1 MKKDIPTLDTK
12 DRKLIMELEKNA
24 RASVQE
30 IARNIR
36 VSKEVT
42 TYRLKRLMDTG
53 IVKGFFPVIDYFS
66 IGLNSYKI
74 LFNLYNFDE
83 VLLEKIMHDM
93 KKVYGANYSI
103 LVQSIRDLE
112 INLWIKQPKEF
123 YDFYDAFLN
132 SYSTHIQNKEFFLV
146 TRIYYKT
153 HEFIHGGN
161 SSIMIGTSEHC
172 AVDKTDMDIFDE
184 LSGNAR
190 MPTIEIAKRLKLS
203 PNTVQYRM
211 RQLLQK
217 GVIKGFRPRLD
228 VSLLGYDTYKVL
240 IMLGN
245 SSKRRQLIQTLLTE
259 PNVVKISKTI
269 GNSDMEIKVNFT
281 SLMDLE
287 NFLRKLRTRNHSIR
301 NFEIIAVAQD

>member
-1 MKKDIPTLDTK
+1 MKKDIPTLDAK
-12 DRKLIMELEKNA
+12 DRKLLMELERNA
-24 RASVQE
+24 RASVRE

-36 VSKEVT
+36 ASKEVT
-42 TYRLKRLMDTG
+42 NYRLKRLIDTG

-83 VLLEKIMHDM
+83 TLLEKIMHDM

-112 INLWIKQPKEF
+112 INLWIKHPMEF

-153 HEFIHGGN
+153 HEFMHGGN
-161 SSIMIGTSEHC
+161 SNIMIGTSGHC
-172 AVDKTDMDIFDE
+172 AVEKTDMDILDE
-184 LSGNAR
+184 LSKNAR

-203 PNTVQYRM
+203 PNTVQYRI
-211 RQLLQK
+211 RQLLQN
-217 GVIKGFRPRLD
+217 GVINGFRPRLD

-301 NFEIIAVAQD
+301 NFEIIAVALD

>member
-1 MKKDIPTLDTK
+1 MKKDIPTLDAK
-12 DRKLIMELEKNA
+12 DRKLIMELERNA
-24 RASVQE
+24 RASVRE

-36 VSKEVT
+36 ASKEVT
-42 TYRLKRLMDTG
+42 NYRLKRLIDTG

-83 VLLEKIMHDM
+83 TLLEKIMHDM

-112 INLWIKQPKEF
+112 INLWIKHPMEF

-153 HEFIHGGN
+153 HEFMHGGN
-161 SSIMIGTSEHC
+161 SNIMIGTSGHC
-172 AVDKTDMDIFDE
+172 AVDKTDMDILDE
-184 LSGNAR
+184 LSKNAR

-203 PNTVQYRM
+203 PNTVQYRI
-211 RQLLQK
+211 RQLLQN

-281 SLMDLE
+281 SLMELE
-287 NFLRKLRTRNHSIR
+287 NFLRKMRVRNHSIR